1 MKVTIIQ
8 LDIEWGNPQKNID
21 RTEKLMQETAGAGNI
36 YCFPPTDNERLF
48 FPAASG

>member
-21 RTEKLMQETAGAGNI
+21 RTEKLMQETTGR
-36 YCFPPTDNERLF
+36 YRPEMDDNQ
-48 FPAASG
+48 S

>member
-21 RTEKLMQETAGAGNI
+21 RTEKLMQEAAGSDL
-36 YCFPPTDNERLF
+36 YVMPEM
-48 FPAASG
+48 